1 MENFKELHPIEK
13 EKDRSIFKKLRKK
26 ALVITLSSLALLGP
40 AVKPLESAFG
50 KVKPLKENVELKIQ
64 KSIFEEEAP
73 EKTVDKLNYIVKA
86 ISILAATQ
94 LGCSWKDIYNLD
106 NPDSNKKFIEI
117 LNQESKIKSEVQ
129 KDSKGPLVS
138 EDLEEIGL
146 EPKIIRE
153 VLKTFPPSWV
163 KEVAS
168 ITYLNKS
175 ISVGLNEET
184 GEGASLIA
192 HHQSKG
198 KEALSEIHFFQGAK
212 GQRADRLLFR
222 LIYEFGHANNW
233 RNRCNLSL
241 AQRISLLYEV
251 IKQVESLDRYRD
263 KYVESIKCVDK
274 AEEIAR
280 KAVEYWGALCMWV
293 IAKPGNNPI
302 PESGRKL
309 VLDYLKITDP
319 KFNIVKSA
327 NSREMIIMAYLEKTE
342 AQENE
347 KST

>member
-1 MENFKELHPIEK
+1 
-13 EKDRSIFKKLRKK
+13 
-26 ALVITLSSLALLGP
+26 
-40 AVKPLESAFG
+40 
-50 KVKPLKENVELKIQ
+50 
-64 KSIFEEEAP
+64 
-73 EKTVDKLNYIVKA
+73 
-86 ISILAATQ
+86 
-94 LGCSWKDIYNLD
+94 
-106 NPDSNKKFIEI
+106 
-117 LNQESKIKSEVQ
+117 
-129 KDSKGPLVS
+129 
-138 EDLEEIGL
+138 
-146 EPKIIRE
+146 
-153 VLKTFPPSWV
+153 LKTFPLSWI

-168 ITYLNKS
+168 ITYFDKS
-175 ISVGLNEET
+175 ISVGTNEEK

-222 LIYEFGHANNW
+222 LIYEFSHANNW
-233 RNRCNLSL
+233 RNRCDLSL

-251 IKQVESLDRYRD
+251 IKQIESPDRYRD
-263 KYVESIKCVDK
+263 GYVESIKCVDK
-274 AEEIAR
+274 AEEMAR

-342 AQENE
+342 AQKNE